1 MKITRY
7 AMMLAAAT
15 GLLSACQK
23 LDEVKAYDP
32 DKVVAPVLHALPG
45 EIVITP
51 DNMGSTQTFTW
62 DAADFGVRTQIN
74 YSIEAS
80 YNDGAKLVLFTGM
93 NGTSSEQTYESLN
106 NILALSVED
115 GGLGVPSGEPTD
127 VDFYIS
133 ATIGTD
139 FEKFYSAPATVRMTV
154 TTAER
159 TYPQVWVIGDYCG
172 WNFDNA
178 QGLFCFSGDEVTYE
192 AIVDLG
198 EKAANGFKLSGEA
211 GWNDACNWGT
221 DGDAAAP
228 ETEAPSITL
237 ISSGGSGN
245 IMVYSKRFYRFVFDR
260 STLTLSNKL
269 SFNSMGIIGDA
280 TPGGWDTDTEMNFD
294 TQKQRF
300 WVDVTLTAGE
310 FKFRADNDWAINF
323 GGADGRL
330 SQNGDNIKATA
341 GNYRVYATL
350 NNSAEITYELNAGD
364 YGTGGGEE
372 PDPGPEKADWYI
384 HGQTVATPDWG
395 PTAMESASSN
405 IVAYKAAGVEVAAN
419 SEFLFKSGDESQWI
433 GADAA
438 FAGSS
443 PYTCTIGSAFKVS
456 ADKVNAV
463 IAEAGTYDYW
473 LLPEAGRAYVMAAGG
488 SRLLDLRTDA
498 GAWSLTQSDNTAW
511 CTPALTSGKTSTSFA
526 VTAIANESS
535 KRSATLTFTA
545 PGCDPV
551 VVTVTQ
557 SGDASQDF
565 EGEQVVAQ
573 PDAWDNRKRA
583 DISYQLLVYS
593 FADGNGDKVGDL
605 PGLTRRLDYIDALG
619 ASAVWL
625 SPIHPAA
632 SYHGYDVLDYEAV
645 NPAFGTDADL
655 RAFIDA
661 AHARGIR
668 VYLDYVLNHT
678 GKDHPWFKSAAA
690 SEGSPYRDRYIFSE
704 DPQADIAAGRIDQI
718 ATEGAAGYDAGQWFS
733 TDTGAGAAGRFKFVL
748 DWTNADSPTV
758 TVTETTDAADADNTQ
773 GGADDK
779 YLYFG
784 NGTSKRFYARGGN
797 SYELTLDFDS
807 DWGFLVRTSTT
818 SWAAGTKYGAP
829 DNRTII
835 RFGEPFTL
843 MSNRSADPANVQFS
857 LPTMY
862 HSHFWT
868 AAFADLNYGKAA
880 EAEQSRAFKAVA
892 EAADK
897 WVRMGVDGF
906 RLDAVKHIYH
916 NAYNDENPTFL
927 KKFYD
932 RMNETYKAAGG
943 EGDFYMV
950 GEMLDEADKAAPYY
964 RGLPALFEFTF
975 WYKLK
980 WALQNGIGCYFV
992 KDILDVQPLYAQYRS
1007 DYIEATKLSNHDE
1020 DRTGSDLGQSVE
1032 KMKVAAAVLL
1042 TAQGAPYIYQ
1052 GEELGYWGTKSN
1064 GDEYVRTPI
1073 LWDKAGNELASG
1085 SLSGKIDMQ
1094 MLTAAISV
1102 EAQADDDGSLLNLYR
1117 TFARLRNTY
1126 PVLAQGKMV
1135 KHPVYNDGNTSQ
1147 QSIAAWYR
1155 ELDGERML
1163 VVHNFGQETQI
1174 LTLTDQPDKAVG
1186 VSGEVKLQRGDAS
1199 SKLLMGA
1206 WSSVVFAL

>member
-433 GADAA
+433 EADAA

-473 LLPEAGRAYVMAAGG
+473 LLPEAGRAYVMAAGAKPE
-488 SRLLDLRTDA
+488 L
-498 GAWSLTQSDNTAW
+498 
-511 CTPALTSGKTSTSFA
+511 
-526 VTAIANESS
+526 
-535 KRSATLTFTA
+535 
-545 PGCDPV
+545 
-551 VVTVTQ
+551 
-557 SGDASQDF
+557 
-565 EGEQVVAQ
+565 VA
-573 PDAWDNRKRA
+573 DTWG
-583 DISYQLLVYS
+583 LV
-593 FADGNGDKVGDL
+593 GNITGWGDL
-605 PGLTRRLDYIDALG
+605 
-619 ASAVWL
+619 
-625 SPIHPAA
+625 
-632 SYHGYDVLDYEAV
+632 
-645 NPAFGTDADL
+645 
-655 RAFIDA
+655 
-661 AHARGIR
+661 
-668 VYLDYVLNHT
+668 
-678 GKDHPWFKSAAA
+678 
-690 SEGSPYRDRYIFSE
+690 
-704 DPQADIAAGRIDQI
+704 
-718 ATEGAAGYDAGQWFS
+718 
-733 TDTGAGAAGRFKFVL
+733 
-748 DWTNADSPTV
+748 
-758 TVTETTDAADADNTQ
+758 
-773 GGADDK
+773 
-779 YLYFG
+779 
-784 NGTSKRFYARGGN
+784 
-797 SYELTLDFDS
+797 
-807 DWGFLVRTSTT
+807 
-818 SWAAGTKYGAP
+818 
-829 DNRTII
+829 
-835 RFGEPFTL
+835 
-843 MSNRSADPANVQFS
+843 
-857 LPTMY
+857 
-862 HSHFWT
+862 
-868 AAFADLNYGKAA
+868 
-880 EAEQSRAFKAVA
+880 
-892 EAADK
+892 
-897 WVRMGVDGF
+897 
-906 RLDAVKHIYH
+906 
-916 NAYNDENPTFL
+916 
-927 KKFYD
+927 
-932 RMNETYKAAGG
+932 
-943 EGDFYMV
+943 GDFYMV

>member
-93 NGTSSEQTYESLN
+93 DGTSSEQTYESLN

-139 FEKFYSAPATVRMTV
+139 FEKFYSAPVTVRMTV

-159 TYPQVWVIGDYCG
+159 TYPRIWVIGDYCG

-178 QGLFCFSGDEVTYE
+178 QGLFCFSDDEVTYE
-192 AIVDLG
+192 AIVDFG

-245 IMVYSKRFYRFVFDR
+245 IMVYFKRFYRFVFDR

-294 TQKQRF
+294 TKKQRF
-300 WVDVTLTAGE
+300 WVDVTLSAGE

-364 YGTGGGEE
+364 YGAGGGEE

-405 IVAYKAAGVEVAAN
+405 IVAYKAAGIEVAAN
-419 SEFLFKSGDESQWI
+419 
-433 GADAA
+433 
-438 FAGSS
+438 
-443 PYTCTIGSAFKVS
+443 
-456 ADKVNAV
+456 
-463 IAEAGTYDYW
+463 
-473 LLPEAGRAYVMAAGG
+473 
-488 SRLLDLRTDA
+488 
-498 GAWSLTQSDNTAW
+498 
-511 CTPALTSGKTSTSFA
+511 
-526 VTAIANESS
+526 
-535 KRSATLTFTA
+535 
-545 PGCDPV
+545 
-551 VVTVTQ
+551 
-557 SGDASQDF
+557 
-565 EGEQVVAQ
+565 
-573 PDAWDNRKRA
+573 
-583 DISYQLLVYS
+583 
-593 FADGNGDKVGDL
+593 
-605 PGLTRRLDYIDALG
+605 
-619 ASAVWL
+619 
-625 SPIHPAA
+625 
-632 SYHGYDVLDYEAV
+632 
-645 NPAFGTDADL
+645 
-655 RAFIDA
+655 
-661 AHARGIR
+661 
-668 VYLDYVLNHT
+668 
-678 GKDHPWFKSAAA
+678 
-690 SEGSPYRDRYIFSE
+690 
-704 DPQADIAAGRIDQI
+704 
-718 ATEGAAGYDAGQWFS
+718 
-733 TDTGAGAAGRFKFVL
+733 
-748 DWTNADSPTV
+748 
-758 TVTETTDAADADNTQ
+758 
-773 GGADDK
+773 
-779 YLYFG
+779 
-784 NGTSKRFYARGGN
+784 
-797 SYELTLDFDS
+797 
-807 DWGFLVRTSTT
+807 
-818 SWAAGTKYGAP
+818 
-829 DNRTII
+829 
-835 RFGEPFTL
+835 
-843 MSNRSADPANVQFS
+843 
-857 LPTMY
+857 
-862 HSHFWT
+862 
-868 AAFADLNYGKAA
+868 
-880 EAEQSRAFKAVA
+880 
-892 EAADK
+892 
-897 WVRMGVDGF
+897 
-906 RLDAVKHIYH
+906 
-916 NAYNDENPTFL
+916 
-927 KKFYD
+927 
-932 RMNETYKAAGG
+932 
-943 EGDFYMV
+943 
-950 GEMLDEADKAAPYY
+950 
-964 RGLPALFEFTF
+964 
-975 WYKLK
+975 
-980 WALQNGIGCYFV
+980 
-992 KDILDVQPLYAQYRS
+992 
-1007 DYIEATKLSNHDE
+1007 
-1020 DRTGSDLGQSVE
+1020 
-1032 KMKVAAAVLL
+1032 
-1042 TAQGAPYIYQ
+1042 
-1052 GEELGYWGTKSN
+1052 
-1064 GDEYVRTPI
+1064 
-1073 LWDKAGNELASG
+1073 WDKAGNELASG

-1206 WSSVVFAL
+1206 WSSVVFTL

>member
-139 FEKFYSAPATVRMTV
+139 FEKFYSAPVTVRMTV

-159 TYPQVWVIGDYCG
+159 TYPTVWVIGDYCG
-172 WNFDNA
+172 WNHGNSQF
-178 QGLFCFSGDEVTYE
+178 LFSFSGDEITYE
-192 AIVDLG
+192 AIVDFG
-198 EKAANGFKLSGEA
+198 EKAANGFKLTGIA
-211 GWNDACNWGT
+211 GWDDTCNWGT
-221 DGDAAAP
+221 DGDAPAPDPEAA
-228 ETEAPSITL
+228 SISL

-245 IMVYSKRFYRFVFDR
+245 IMAYSKRFYRLVFDR

-300 WVDVTLTAGE
+300 WVDVTLSAGE
-310 FKFRADNDWAINF
+310 FKFRADNDWTINF
-323 GGADGRL
+323 GGADGHL

-364 YGTGGGEE
+364 YGAGGGEE
-372 PDPGPEKADWYI
+372 PDPGPETADWYI

-405 IVAYKAAGVEVAAN
+405 IVAYKAAGIEVAAN
-419 SEFLFKSGDESQWI
+419 SEFLFKSGDE
-433 GADAA
+433 
-438 FAGSS
+438 
-443 PYTCTIGSAFKVS
+443 C
-456 ADKVNAV
+456 
-463 IAEAGTYDYW
+463 
-473 LLPEAGRAYVMAAGG
+473 
-488 SRLLDLRTDA
+488 
-498 GAWSLTQSDNTAW
+498 
-511 CTPALTSGKTSTSFA
+511 
-526 VTAIANESS
+526 
-535 KRSATLTFTA
+535 
-545 PGCDPV
+545 
-551 VVTVTQ
+551 
-557 SGDASQDF
+557 
-565 EGEQVVAQ
+565 
-573 PDAWDNRKRA
+573 
-583 DISYQLLVYS
+583 
-593 FADGNGDKVGDL
+593 
-605 PGLTRRLDYIDALG
+605 
-619 ASAVWL
+619 
-625 SPIHPAA
+625 
-632 SYHGYDVLDYEAV
+632 
-645 NPAFGTDADL
+645 
-655 RAFIDA
+655 
-661 AHARGIR
+661 
-668 VYLDYVLNHT
+668 
-678 GKDHPWFKSAAA
+678 
-690 SEGSPYRDRYIFSE
+690 
-704 DPQADIAAGRIDQI
+704 
-718 ATEGAAGYDAGQWFS
+718 
-733 TDTGAGAAGRFKFVL
+733 
-748 DWTNADSPTV
+748 
-758 TVTETTDAADADNTQ
+758 
-773 GGADDK
+773 
-779 YLYFG
+779 
-784 NGTSKRFYARGGN
+784 
-797 SYELTLDFDS
+797 
-807 DWGFLVRTSTT
+807 
-818 SWAAGTKYGAP
+818 
-829 DNRTII
+829 
-835 RFGEPFTL
+835 
-843 MSNRSADPANVQFS
+843 
-857 LPTMY
+857 
-862 HSHFWT
+862 
-868 AAFADLNYGKAA
+868 
-880 EAEQSRAFKAVA
+880 
-892 EAADK
+892 
-897 WVRMGVDGF
+897 
-906 RLDAVKHIYH
+906 
-916 NAYNDENPTFL
+916 
-927 KKFYD
+927 
-932 RMNETYKAAGG
+932 
-943 EGDFYMV
+943 
-950 GEMLDEADKAAPYY
+950 
-964 RGLPALFEFTF
+964 
-975 WYKLK
+975 
-980 WALQNGIGCYFV
+980 
-992 KDILDVQPLYAQYRS
+992 
-1007 DYIEATKLSNHDE
+1007 
-1020 DRTGSDLGQSVE
+1020 
-1032 KMKVAAAVLL
+1032 
-1042 TAQGAPYIYQ
+1042 
-1052 GEELGYWGTKSN
+1052 
-1064 GDEYVRTPI
+1064 VRTPI